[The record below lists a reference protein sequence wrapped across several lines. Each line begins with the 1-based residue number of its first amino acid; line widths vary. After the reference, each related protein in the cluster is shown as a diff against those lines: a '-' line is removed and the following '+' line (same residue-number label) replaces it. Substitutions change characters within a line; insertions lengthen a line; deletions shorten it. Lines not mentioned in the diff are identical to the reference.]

1 MLRMSIIG
9 SYIGDERV
17 MSCTAGPALAQQSV
31 ATEGL
36 DTETKPAGQS
46 GATAL
51 IEGSDITDESVE
63 SVSL

>member
-1 MLRMSIIG
+1 
-9 SYIGDERV
+9 

-36 DTETKPAGQS
+36 DTETKPAGQA

-51 IEGSDITDESVE
+51 VEGSDITGESVE